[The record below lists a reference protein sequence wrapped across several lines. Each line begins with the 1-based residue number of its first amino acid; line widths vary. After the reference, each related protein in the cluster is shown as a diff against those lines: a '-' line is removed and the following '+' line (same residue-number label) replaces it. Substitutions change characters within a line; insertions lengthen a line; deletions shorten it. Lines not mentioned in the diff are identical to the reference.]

1 MPDQMIDAAGQPLR
15 ETAIGADFT
24 DDVFLGGKVLVR
36 QPARG
41 YRAGI
46 DPVLLAA
53 TLPVAFAGRVLD
65 VGAGAGTVG
74 LCIAARCPAA
84 RVTLVERAPELVA
97 FARHSVKSNG
107 FENRVS
113 VVAAD
118 ILQPASQANL
128 DTAEFDIVVANPP
141 YHDDG
146 GGTPAQTALKAASNA
161 MPGDDLDGW
170 LRFMTRMSRPGG
182 KAIMIH
188 TAESLPRLF
197 AAFDRRFGALRV
209 LPIHPRANAPAHR
222 IVLSGVKGSRAPL
235 TLLPAFVLHA
245 EDGTYTPAAKTI
257 TRDGAALEFV

>member
-1 MPDQMIDAAGQPLR
+1 MPDSMIYAAEQPLR

-24 DDVFLGGKVLVR
+24 DDVFLGGKVMVR

-53 TLPVAFAGRVLD
+53 TVTATFAGRVLD

-97 FARHSVKSNG
+97 FARHGVKSNG

-118 ILQPASQANL
+118 ILQAASQATRE
-128 DTAEFDIVVANPP
+128 TADFDIVVANPP
-141 YHDDG
+141 YYDDA

-161 MPGDDLDGW
+161 MPGDDLDAW
-170 LRFMTRMSRPGG
+170 LRFITRMSRPGG

-222 IVLSGVKGSRAPL
+222 ILLSGVKGSRAPL
-235 TLLPAFVLHA
+235 TLLPPFVLHA
-245 EDGTYTPAAKTI
+245 EDGTYTPAATDI
-257 TRDGAALEFV
+257 ARNAAVLEFL